1 MKEED
6 VPNSLDNTMRGF
18 PKATEPKTPS
28 QAYVSQGYPKA
39 AEPKISYKAYVS
51 DDPEHVD
58 DCSNCGLSHGTRQAL
73 DPHYWPLVLM
83 EQLAQEQDCE
93 ARWNRGGEDVTEKK
107 ILGRSKST
115 ETDKTPLDQTC
126 NVSSPPIKV
135 EIKIIVEVKN
145 SPEMGMGEERPKKK
159 VSGSQERECYN
170 CHKIGHIKRQCSE
183 RLDGKSWNNR
193 SDNRNKIRNKKSTKG
208 NPQDRITR
216 IEVVSNYEDYDNEG
230 EADLDWYQE
239 RD

>member
-1 MKEED
+1 M
-6 VPNSLDNTMRGF
+6 PS
-18 PKATEPKTPS
+18 TPPAAS
-28 QAYVSQGYPKA
+28 QSGPRR
-39 AEPKISYKAYVS
+39 PKAYVS

-170 CHKIGHIKRQCSE
+170 CHKIGHIKRQCPG
-183 RLDGKSWNNR
+183 RLDGKSQNNR
-193 SDNRNKIRNKKSTKG
+193 SVNRNKIRNKKSTKG
-208 NPQDRITR
+208 NPQNRITR
-216 IEVVSNYEDYDNEG
+216 IPSFVQQIPFSSNYEDEDNEG
-230 EADLDWYQE
+230 EADSDWYQ
-239 RD
+239 